1 MLPTA
6 DTVVTYPTGAVASTG
21 TVIHVEPLSGARTG
35 VFLDTTACHPVDA
48 AWPDQPADRGTLV
61 VNGVTFDIVD
71 CVVGATDGTALYLGA
86 DVPVRKGTEG
96 WAFVVAHIIE
106 GAAVEGSAVEGAVV
120 EGATAQVRADADY
133 RRALSAG
140 HTACHLASLALNAQ
154 LTSAWT
160 KEVQFDG
167 LGHPNFDGIAIE
179 TSTIGAYGSVD
190 VYRIGKSLRK
200 RGFTPAAL
208 DDLAAV
214 ADGANSLLAQWVTS
228 AAEVTIAREGE
239 GLTSRREW
247 RCALPGHLVSIPC
260 GGTHLASL
268 AELASVTV
276 SLATEEIVGAVEVRM
291 STTATTS

>member
-6 DTVVTYPTGAVASTG
+6 DTVVTYPTGAVTSTG
-21 TVIHVEPLSGARTG
+21 TVIHVESLGGARTG
-35 VFLDTTACHPVDA
+35 VLLDTTACHPVDA
-48 AWPDQPADRGTLV
+48 AWPDQPADRGILLV
-61 VNGVTFDIVD
+61 DGDSFDIVD

-96 WAFVVAHIIE
+96 WAFVVVHIIE
-106 GAAVEGSAVEGAVV
+106 GSVI
-120 EGATAQVRADADY
+120 EGATADVRVDVDY

-154 LTSAWT
+154 LASAWT
-160 KEVQFDG
+160 KEVQLDG

-179 TSTIGAYGSVD
+179 TSTISEYGSVD

-214 ADGANSLLAQWVTS
+214 ADGANAQLAQWVTS
-228 AAEVTIAREGE
+228 AAEVTIAREGD

-247 RCALPGHLVSIPC
+247 RCALPGHPVSIPC

-276 SLATEEIVGAVEVRM
+276 SLAVEEIAGAVEVRM
-291 STTATTS
+291 TTTATTS